1 MNVREFD
8 GAQRE
13 TIREVDLCIKIKPV
27 EFVNE
32 FQVIGIFTR

>member
-1 MNVREFD
+1 MNVRKFD

-13 TIREVDLCIKIKPV
+13 TIREVDLYIKIKTV